1 MAVHPLCRDEKR
13 RGERGDDCGSRAV
26 RCRAVVAM
34 QCRRAA
40 PRIKV
45 QWRRCT
51 RSPSA
56 CLAACPLSLR
66 LPARGEASWVSW
78 RSWPPEE
85 EQCISNRSDPPPPP
99 PPSLRSVRS
108 CRKDDIG
115 AHLMHASFCP
125 FRALFFH
132 PPHFH
137 PTRCTS
143 ALSPFHSGSSG
154 CNDNPR
160 RQKLT

>member
-1 MAVHPLCRDEKR
+1 MSASCPPHKSAVEEMHTIPICLPGCLPAVPPLSRAR
-13 RGERGDDCGSRAV
+13 RGVMGVLALMAPGGGAV
-26 RCRAVVAM
+26 
-34 QCRRAA
+34 
-40 PRIKV
+40 
-45 QWRRCT
+45 
-51 RSPSA
+51 
-56 CLAACPLSLR
+56 
-66 LPARGEASWVSW
+66 
-78 RSWPPEE
+78 
-85 EQCISNRSDPPPPP
+85 QCISNRSDPPPPP

-115 AHLMHASFCP
+115 AHFMHASFCP

-154 CNDNPR
+154 CDDNPG
-160 RQKLT
+160 RQIPTHLFKSHVYHSKKRILFS

>member
-1 MAVHPLCRDEKR
+1 M
-13 RGERGDDCGSRAV
+13 

-34 QCRRAA
+34 QCRRVGEL
-40 PRIKV
+40 PPHK
-45 QWRRCT
+45 
-51 RSPSA
+51 SA
-56 CLAACPLSLR
+56 VEEMHTIPICLAACPLSLR
-66 LPARGEASWVSW
+66 LPARGEEASWVSW

-99 PPSLRSVRS
+99 PSLRSVRS

-115 AHLMHASFCP
+115 AHFMHASFCP

-154 CNDNPR
+154 CNDNPG
-160 RQKLT
+160 RQIPTHLFKSHVYHSKKRILFS